1 MANRETPQEWAQL
14 FGVTF
19 DAADPLLGLY
29 TGALASAQPARI
41 HGFSIGNTDAGYQ
54 GGDFRSWTGLGLL
67 MLQRRALLY
76 MMRKPGDCAKAV
88 AANGPSA
95 GLGLAGGTIGTASSL
110 LQSIVS
116 KTSIVPVVGSIISGA
131 LEIGQVLEDIVGRP
145 DYDILAERKVLCP
158 LSIAVTQSMQGVDAA
173 IASGQ
178 IAPAD
183 GYAAFDQIV
192 LAVDQA
198 TASRAKDPANTFS
211 CYRAWTRAHA
221 AFRKSWYP
229 RIAAPSNTTKY
240 AGALVVGAGVAGV
253 TLL

>member
-1 MANRETPQEWAQL
+1 MNRETPQDWAQL

-29 TGALASAQPARI
+29 TGALASAQPKTI
-41 HGFSIGNTDAGYQ
+41 HGFSIGNTDSGYT

-67 MLQRRALLY
+67 MLQRRALMYL
-76 MMRKPGDCAKAV
+76 MRKPGDCAKAI
-88 AANGPSA
+88 AASGPSGA
-95 GLGLAGGTIGTASSL
+95 LGIAGGTIGTAAGL
-110 LQSIVS
+110 LKSIVS

-178 IAPAD
+178 IGPAD

-198 TASRAKDPANTFS
+198 TAARAKDPANTFA

-221 AFRKSWYP
+221 AFRQAWYP
-229 RIAAPSNTTKY
+229 RIATSSTTSKLG
-240 AGALVVGAGVAGV
+240 GALVVGAGVAGV